1 MIKSFFFSEKMN
13 AVSKDNRGERFR
25 LKRVL
30 TQLSFIKD
38 IDKGK
43 VRVMLTIQDWKI
55 WILGVFGRKNHKPF
69 RKWKFGWSY
78 EHNQEQSSRGI
89 QMSKVI

>member
-43 VRVMLTIQDWKI
+43 VRVMLTIQD
-55 WILGVFGRKNHKPF
+55 
-69 RKWKFGWSY
+69 
-78 EHNQEQSSRGI
+78 
-89 QMSKVI
+89 